1 MHSRFASNIHTNL
14 EATVARAPPLGCA
27 SANSSCVGSPYVSV
41 SASPVCTPLEL
52 NTYLNDLTSG
62 GGDLATMLAGRGLT
76 FVSFSMTYAEA
87 TAFFAVF
94 TAKTGNLANGLVLGQ
109 MLQQYNTFLAAG
121 ERASA
126 DATTTAAK
134 IFSDFG
140 ATFGSLTVSG
150 AATGGANMTLC
161 NSMAD
166 GGVCPA
172 LALAYATYLTSYLPE
187 KFFVGC
193 SLLGGPM
200 KEDGTSPRNGGLFV
214 RHTVREMLHGWDD
227 PIFAAVPPSA
237 FPPGTPSSYGGLLGK
252 YAAQERTLDD
262 LRADITEGTYSMER
276 FALEQKSGGEDLE
289 DASVW
294 IARQGVTSSVVGD
307 SSYTGWGTSG
317 RPGEPFNVTG
327 LRSIKQQAPQDKVN
341 SPLNMV
347 GNYEAKPNF
356 GSVVDFYL
364 TQAARKMSLSCG
376 TAGSFS
382 DSVDDCAYHD
392 VKGIKALK
400 YIIDPR
406 LYGTTLDGVPSSAC
420 RGTASAMHASF
431 APATSSSGP
440 SCDWLMRHEGVL
452 NLEVTR
458 KVPSALSIGYLGHT
472 QSGIREAVSITEV
485 GSSTQIYFDEA
496 EDGIAVFYDPITG
509 LAIKGRE
516 YLQANFYVE
525 ATLLDSQRYAN
536 IFTADTD
543 NDDSF
548 VWPCAQ
554 WRLEPMAQAQ
564 ANRLQHCFFHHYT
577 YLCVCECT
585 DVFVRRYVEISDD
598 DARSIKEAYQTPF
611 IIGLVLDIF
620 GIVSFVMCSLLGLM
634 CFLMMRAREKKP
646 ADASLELG
654 STVEKM

>member
-1 MHSRFASNIHTNL
+1 
-14 EATVARAPPLGCA
+14 
-27 SANSSCVGSPYVSV
+27 
-41 SASPVCTPLEL
+41 
-52 NTYLNDLTSG
+52 
-62 GGDLATMLAGRGLT
+62 
-76 FVSFSMTYAEA
+76 
-87 TAFFAVF
+87 
-94 TAKTGNLANGLVLGQ
+94 
-109 MLQQYNTFLAAG
+109 
-121 ERASA
+121 
-126 DATTTAAK
+126 
-134 IFSDFG
+134 
-140 ATFGSLTVSG
+140 
-150 AATGGANMTLC
+150 
-161 NSMAD
+161 
-166 GGVCPA
+166 
-172 LALAYATYLTSYLPE
+172 
-187 KFFVGC
+187 
-193 SLLGGPM
+193 
-200 KEDGTSPRNGGLFV
+200 
-214 RHTVREMLHGWDD
+214 
-227 PIFAAVPPSA
+227 
-237 FPPGTPSSYGGLLGK
+237 
-252 YAAQERTLDD
+252 
-262 LRADITEGTYSMER
+262 
-276 FALEQKSGGEDLE
+276 
-289 DASVW
+289 
-294 IARQGVTSSVVGD
+294 
-307 SSYTGWGTSG
+307 
-317 RPGEPFNVTG
+317 
-327 LRSIKQQAPQDKVN
+327 
-341 SPLNMV
+341 
-347 GNYEAKPNF
+347 
-356 GSVVDFYL
+356 
-364 TQAARKMSLSCG
+364 
-376 TAGSFS
+376 
-382 DSVDDCAYHD
+382 
-392 VKGIKALK
+392 
-400 YIIDPR
+400 
-406 LYGTTLDGVPSSAC
+406 
-420 RGTASAMHASF
+420 
-431 APATSSSGP
+431 
-440 SCDWLMRHEGVL
+440 MRHEGVL

-496 EDGIAVFYDPITG
+496 EDGIAVFYDPISG